1 MDRSSNYTLKRLA
14 QTARR
19 LHECKIVILISC
31 FHFYVVFKLSGENVF
46 SMNKLDANFP
56 PNGDKTVM
64 KSSSTSTKKITS
76 TKTVTKTV
84 VSSTAKGKN
93 VQQFKTQNIFSE
105 KSWKSALHD
114 GKFGS
119 TVQEEKTVECESN
132 TSETNQDFKAGSLHL
147 DEQRALHLKQGARPK
162 TSASNLMKSQAI
174 KSKLDSGFDFHSE
187 FHIPSNLHHH
197 ATPASIRMKEMWKE
211 GFTLFPEYF
220 PDVYAGQSLKERFP
234 NTTNS
239 EIPVKE
245 TKLLSSSTKQYSW
258 EKLDGEEG
266 EAQKIANSWL
276 QIFGEEPVRK
286 EDAKAI
292 KNS

>member
-1 MDRSSNYTLKRLA
+1 MQVTITLKRLA
-14 QTARR
+14 QTVRR
-19 LHECKIVILISC
+19 LYECKIDILISC
-31 FHFYVVFKLSGENVF
+31 FHFNVVFKLSGAYNF
-46 SMNKLDANFP
+46 TMNRLDASFP
-56 PNGDKTVM
+56 PNGDKNVI

-93 VQQFKTQNIFSE
+93 VHQFKTQNIFSE

-114 GKFGS
+114 GNFGS

-132 TSETNQDFKAGSLHL
+132 SSEIKQDFKAGSLNF

-162 TSASNLMKSQAI
+162 TSASNLIKSQAI
-174 KSKLDSGFDFHSE
+174 KSTFDSGFDFHSDL
-187 FHIPSNLHHH
+187 HIPSNLHHP
-197 ATPASIRMKEMWKE
+197 TPASIRMKEMWEE

-220 PDVYAGQSLKERFP
+220 PDVFAGQSLKERFSQ
-234 NTTNS
+234 TAHS

-245 TKLLSSSTKQYSW
+245 AKLLSSSTKQYSW
-258 EKLDGEEG
+258 EKLDGEEEG

-286 EDAKAI
+286 DETKAI